1 MIRSDKAAGFFPP
14 LDSRTVVIIGNIPD
28 KRSMP
33 MPKAAK
39 PAQKNGNAGSALTRA
54 LRFEKTGMRYFTMSA
69 QKASDGFAKRV
80 FALLADME
88 RRHYED
94 ILAIAKKL
102 EETGRFP
109 VVSTVSSEG
118 RMRLFKREY
127 SRIKKEKT
135 ITGDAATAMRK
146 ALGFEA
152 EGREMYAR
160 MSENA
165 GNRQEKVF
173 FKLLSSE
180 EQKHFDIIYEYLD
193 FLESSGLRMGE

>member
-1 MIRSDKAAGFFPP
+1 
-14 LDSRTVVIIGNIPD
+14 
-28 KRSMP
+28 

-39 PAQKNGNAGSALTRA
+39 PAPKNGNAGSALTRA

-69 QKASDGFAKRV
+69 KKATDGFAQRV

-88 RRHYED
+88 TKHYED
-94 ILAIAKKL
+94 IQAIARKM
-102 EETGRFP
+102 EEAGKFP
-109 VVSTVSSEG
+109 QVSTVSSEG

-135 ITGDAATAMRK
+135 ITGDAAVAMRK

-152 EGREMYAR
+152 EGREMYTR
-160 MSENA
+160 MSGNA
-165 GNRQEKVF
+165 TNRQEKKF
-173 FKLLSSE
+173 FRTLASE

-193 FLESSGLRMGE
+193 FLESFGPRMGE

>member
-1 MIRSDKAAGFFPP
+1 
-14 LDSRTVVIIGNIPD
+14 
-28 KRSMP
+28 

-39 PAQKNGNAGSALTRA
+39 PAPKNGNAGSALTRA
-54 LRFEKTGMRYFTMSA
+54 LRFEKTGMRYFNLSA
-69 QKASDGFAKRV
+69 QKATDGFAKRV

-88 RRHYED
+88 RKHYED
-94 ILAIAKKL
+94 IREIANKL
-102 EETGRFP
+102 EEAGKFP

-135 ITGDAATAMRK
+135 ITGDASVAMRK

-152 EGREMYAR
+152 EGREMYTR
-160 MSENA
+160 MSEHSS
-165 GNRQEKVF
+165 NRQEKTF
-173 FKLLSSE
+173 FKILASE

-193 FLESSGLRMGE
+193 FLENSGLRMQDG

>member
-1 MIRSDKAAGFFPP
+1 
-14 LDSRTVVIIGNIPD
+14 
-28 KRSMP
+28 
-33 MPKAAK
+33 MPKTAK
-39 PAQKNGNAGSALTRA
+39 PTPKNGNAGSALTRA
-54 LRFEKTGMRYFTMSA
+54 LRFEKTGMRYFTLSE
-69 QKASDGFAKRV
+69 QKATDGFAKRV

-88 RRHYED
+88 KKHYED
-94 ILAIAKKL
+94 ILAIARKL

-135 ITGDAATAMRK
+135 ITGDSATAMRK

-152 EGREMYAR
+152 EGREMYTR
-160 MSENA
+160 MSERSSI
-165 GNRQEKVF
+165 RQEKAF
-173 FKLLSSE
+173 FKLLASE

-193 FLESSGLRMGE
+193 FLDNSGLRMQDG

>member
-1 MIRSDKAAGFFPP
+1 
-14 LDSRTVVIIGNIPD
+14 
-28 KRSMP
+28 

-39 PAQKNGNAGSALTRA
+39 PAPKNENAGSALTRA
-54 LRFEKTGMRYFTMSA
+54 LRFEKTGMRYFTVSA
-69 QKASDGFAKRV
+69 QKATDGFAVRV
-80 FALLADME
+80 FGLLADME

-102 EETGRFP
+102 EEDGKFP
-109 VVSTVSSEG
+109 VVSAVSSEG

-127 SRIKKEKT
+127 SRIKKEKM

-152 EGREMYAR
+152 EGREMYTR
-160 MSENA
+160 MSERSS
-165 GNRQEKVF
+165 NRQEKTF
-173 FKLLSSE
+173 FRLLASE

-193 FLESSGLRMGE
+193 FLDNSGLRMQDG

>member
-1 MIRSDKAAGFFPP
+1 
-14 LDSRTVVIIGNIPD
+14 
-28 KRSMP
+28 

-69 QKASDGFAKRV
+69 QKATDGFAKGV

-94 ILAIAKKL
+94 IMAIAKKL
-102 EETGRFP
+102 DETGKFP
-109 VVSTVSSEG
+109 AVSTVSSEG

-165 GNRQEKVF
+165 GNRQEKTF
-173 FKLLSSE
+173 FKILSSE

-193 FLESSGLRMGE
+193 FFESSGLRMGE

>member
-1 MIRSDKAAGFFPP
+1 
-14 LDSRTVVIIGNIPD
+14 
-28 KRSMP
+28 

-39 PAQKNGNAGSALTRA
+39 PARKNGNAGSALTRA
-54 LRFEKTGMRYFTMSA
+54 LRFEKTGMRYFTQSA
-69 QKASDGFAKRV
+69 QKATDGFAKRV

-88 RRHYED
+88 RKHYED
-94 ILAIAKKL
+94 ILAIATKL
-102 EETGRFP
+102 EEDGKFP

-135 ITGDAATAMRK
+135 ITGDAAVAMRK

-152 EGREMYAR
+152 EGREMYTR

-173 FKLLSSE
+173 FKILASE

-193 FLESSGLRMGE
+193 FLENSGLRMGE

>member
-1 MIRSDKAAGFFPP
+1 
-14 LDSRTVVIIGNIPD
+14 
-28 KRSMP
+28 

-39 PAQKNGNAGSALTRA
+39 PAPKNGNAGSALTRA
-54 LRFEKTGMRYFTMSA
+54 LRFEKTGVRYFTMSA
-69 QKASDGFAKRV
+69 EKATDGFAKRV

-102 EETGRFP
+102 EEDGRFP
-109 VVSTVSSEG
+109 VVSAVSSEG

-135 ITGDAATAMRK
+135 ITGDAAVAMRK

-165 GNRQEKVF
+165 GNRQEKTF
-173 FKLLSSE
+173 FKILSSE